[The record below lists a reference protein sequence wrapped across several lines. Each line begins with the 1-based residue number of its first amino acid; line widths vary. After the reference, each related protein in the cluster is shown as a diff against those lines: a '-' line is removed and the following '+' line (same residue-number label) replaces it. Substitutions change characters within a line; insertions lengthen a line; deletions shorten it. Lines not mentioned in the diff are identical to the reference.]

1 MRKIN
6 YILPVAAFLVLVVIG
21 GLLAKYDTP
30 VVQKA
35 SSASPSP
42 TIISELNL
50 DQTARL
56 NTALAELQATQNN
69 IDRLVLQIFSE
80 LKVDYREV
88 ELKPAG
94 QGKWQIV
101 KKVDSKI
108 GSTLATPTPTATA
121 SPTPQSK

>member
-6 YILPVAAFLVLVVIG
+6 FILPFAAFLVLVIIG
-21 GLLAKYDTP
+21 GLLAKYDSP

-35 SSASPSP
+35 SSASPVP
-42 TIISELNL
+42 TLVTELNP

-56 NTALAELQATQNN
+56 NIALAELQASQNN

-88 ELKPAG
+88 ELKPNG

>member
-35 SSASPSP
+35 SSASPVP
-42 TIISELNL
+42 TLVTELNP

-56 NTALAELQATQNN
+56 NTALAELQASQNN

-88 ELKPAG
+88 ELKPNG

-101 KKVDSKI
+101 KKENGKLSI
-108 GSTLATPTPTATA
+108 NPTPI
-121 SPTPQSK
+121 PTPNK